1 MAEHRKAAVL
11 GSPIQHS
18 LSPVL
23 HRAAYS
29 ALGLDW
35 EYTAIEVDAE
45 SFDDFFHAVRL
56 DPQWAGFSVTMPC
69 KVAALNAADQV
80 SDIARRTAAANT
92 LIFGRDGVS
101 ADNTDPIGIKYALA
115 QAGVTDAS
123 GKQAAILGAGATAR
137 SALAALSELGV
148 GEVLLTARRPEAVE
162 ELFDYATE
170 FELRARDIP
179 WRDRDAALDADLV
192 LSVLPAGVADPLA
205 LAVPEQPAVLLDV
218 VYADW
223 PTRLAEAWQICGGTV
238 AGGLEMLVGQAAR
251 QVELMTGQPA
261 PIDAMLA
268 AGRAALGR

>member
-1 MAEHRKAAVL
+1 MGVRKAAVL
-11 GSPIQHS
+11 GSPIAHS

-23 HRAAYS
+23 HLAAY
-29 ALGLDW
+29 AELGLDW
-35 EYTAIEVDAE
+35 DYQAIEVDTE
-45 SFDDFFHAVRL
+45 TFDEFFAAARR
-56 DPQWAGFSVTMPC
+56 DPDWAGFSVTMPC
-69 KVAALNAADQV
+69 KVPALNAADIV
-80 SDIARRTAAANT
+80 TDVARLTGAANT
-92 LIFGRDGVS
+92 LLLGPDGVT
-101 ADNTDPIGIKYALA
+101 ADNTDPIGIKYALSL
-115 QAGVTDAS
+115 AGVQDAS
-123 GKQAAILGAGATAR
+123 NQQAAIIGAGATAR

-251 QVELMTGQPA
+251 QVELMTGRPA
-261 PIDAMLA
+261 PIDTMLA
-268 AGRAALGR
+268 AGRAALNR